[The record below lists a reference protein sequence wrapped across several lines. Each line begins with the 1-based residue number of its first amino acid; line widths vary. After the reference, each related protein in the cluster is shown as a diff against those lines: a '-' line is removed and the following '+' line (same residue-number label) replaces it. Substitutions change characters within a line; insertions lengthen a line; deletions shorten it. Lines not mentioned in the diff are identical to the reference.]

1 MKQKGTLREIS
12 NTGSKNLNMLY
23 KSLLV
28 GVLTGV
34 VACAYRWALGKAE
47 EISFYLYRLL
57 RGNLMFFP
65 IALIILAFLGYLTGI
80 LVSKF
85 KMISGSGIPQVK
97 GIILGYFK
105 HNWFFTL
112 IAKFIGGTF
121 SILAGLS
128 LGREGPSVQ
137 LGACVGEGIGEKF
150 SHSRTEKRTL
160 IASGASAGLAAAFNA
175 PLAGA
180 IFSMEEIFKYF
191 SPAILLSTIASAV
204 AADFVSKI
212 IFGLKPVFDFN
223 ITGSIPLSDYWL
235 LIILGVIL
243 GCAGAAY
250 NFVLIKTQK
259 LYKKIP
265 QKYERIRIL
274 IPFILAGFLGI
285 VFPYA
290 LCGGHAALEEINLSS
305 GVFFLLLL
313 LAVKFIFS
321 MISFGSGAPGGIFFP
336 LLIMGALIGAAFG
349 NVSINFCG
357 VDSGLFYN
365 FIILSMAGFFTA
377 IVKAPITGIILLTE
391 MTGSFNHLLSLSMVS
406 LIAYVVSDL
415 LKSAPIYETLL
426 ENQISQLKQENEIKG
441 HNEKTTIEMVVQIGS
456 ECENKLVKEINI
468 PPNCLLVS
476 VRRGSKDFI
485 PKGDT
490 KILAGDYLI
499 FLVNACDEATTRE
512 KILKIISV

>member
-1 MKQKGTLREIS
+1 MKQENTLKEIKGT
-12 NTGSKNLNMLY
+12 KNLNMLY

-28 GVLTGV
+28 GVLAGV
-34 VACAYRWALGKAE
+34 VACAYRWVLGKAE
-47 EISFYLYRLL
+47 EVCFYFYGFL
-57 RGNLMFFP
+57 RGNMRLFP
-65 IALIILAFLGYLTGI
+65 VAIVILGVLGYLTGV

-105 HNWFFTL
+105 HNWFATL
-112 IAKFIGGTF
+112 IAKFIGGTL

-137 LGACVGEGIGEKF
+137 LGACIGEGIGEKF

-180 IFSMEEIFKYF
+180 VFSLEEIFKYF
-191 SPAILLSTIASAV
+191 SPAILLSAITSAV

-212 IFGLKPVFDFN
+212 IFGLKPVFDFEVK
-223 ITGSIPLSDYWL
+223 GSIPLSNYWL
-235 LIILGVIL
+235 LIILGALL
-243 GCAGAAY
+243 GCAGAVY
-250 NFVLIKTQK
+250 NFVLVRTQK

-265 QKYERIRIL
+265 QKYAKLRIL
-274 IPFILAGFLGI
+274 IPFVLAGCLGI
-285 VFPYA
+285 IFPFA
-290 LCGGHAALEEINLSS
+290 LCGGHAAIEKLDLSS

-313 LAVKFIFS
+313 LVVKFIFS

-336 LLIMGALIGAAFG
+336 LLVMGALIGAVFG
-349 NVSINFCG
+349 SISIDFCG

-406 LIAYVVSDL
+406 LIAYIVSDL

-426 ENQISQLKQENEIKG
+426 ENQILQSEQNGETKD

-456 ECENKLVKEINI
+456 VCENKLVKEINI

-476 VRRGSKDFI
+476 VKRGGKNLI

-499 FLVNACDEATTRE
+499 FLANACDEANLRE
-512 KILKIISV
+512 NLLKIVAV